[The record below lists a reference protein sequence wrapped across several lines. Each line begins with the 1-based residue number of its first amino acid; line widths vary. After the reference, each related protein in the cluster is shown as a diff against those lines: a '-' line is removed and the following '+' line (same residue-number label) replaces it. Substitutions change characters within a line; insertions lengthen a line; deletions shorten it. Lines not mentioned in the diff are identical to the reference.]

1 MSRTSAPSRVPALR
15 SRLGIAGTGLV
26 LISTILPSTAVAHT
40 TDAHSAIAHSTTAQ
54 AEPVALPTGF
64 RPEGVTSGPGD
75 TYYTGSLADGRIWTG
90 DLSRGTGRQLLAGVT
105 GRALRGM
112 QWDPR
117 SGLLW
122 VVGQDDSTG
131 IVLAVDARTGTLQ
144 QRIVVPDAVF
154 LNDLVITRK
163 ALWITD
169 SRVDRLTRVP
179 LDRHG
184 RPAGEQTQ
192 LPLTGAWPTPEAGN
206 RANGIRTLPDGS
218 LVLDHSTA
226 GGLWQVD
233 PETGVAAAIP
243 VTGGP
248 AGGPGIT
255 GGDGLERSGRILY
268 VVRGSGQQEVSV
280 LKLCRNAAGW
290 TATWTDPLTSPALDV
305 PSTATLVG
313 RTLWAV
319 NARFGV
325 ADPATASYAIIPLT
339 VTAAEH

>member
-1 MSRTSAPSRVPALR
+1 MNLSTGIRSRTAIGGTALALTLLTGAAPATSA
-15 SRLGIAGTGLV
+15 T
-26 LISTILPSTAVAHT
+26 STPSTASLVFTAP
-40 TDAHSAIAHSTTAQ
+40 SANRA
-54 AEPVALPTGF
+54 AEPVPLPAGF

-90 DLSRGTGRQLLAGVT
+90 DLSRGTGRLLLAGVA

-112 QWDPR
+112 QWDAR

-122 VVGQDDSTG
+122 VAGQDGSTG
-131 IVLAVDARTGTLQ
+131 IVLAVQARTGKVQ
-144 QRIVVPDAVF
+144 QRIVVPGAVF
-154 LNDLVITRK
+154 LNDLVITRN
-163 ALWITD
+163 ALWVTD

-184 RPAGEQTQ
+184 RPAGQQTQ
-192 LPLTGAWPTPEAGN
+192 LPLTGAWPTPEGI

-218 LVLDHSTA
+218 LVLNNSTA
-226 GGLWQVD
+226 GGLWRVN
-233 PETGVAAAIP
+233 PRSGVVSVIP

-248 AGGPGIT
+248 GIT
-255 GGDGLERSGRILY
+255 AGDGLERSGRILF

-280 LKLCRNAAGW
+280 LRLHRSLSTGGW
-290 TATWTDPLTSPALDV
+290 TASWVDRLTSPALDV

-325 ADPATASYAIIPLT
+325 ANPATADYAIIPLPR
-339 VTAAEH
+339 